1 MRILQVTE
9 PSGVEGCWMERHRRW
24 GGDVLIP
31 HSHTQ
36 ATYVYTHARTSWF
49 FVHTGQKSQFK
60 HFVSFQLPSSVDQDR
75 STQQLMPFLIVH
87 TYHIGICC
95 SLCMACCSLCMA
107 CCSLCM
113 ACCSLCMACCSLC
126 MACCSLCMTCC
137 SLCMACCSWTTFTFK
152 YNMLTWCG
160 KKCEGDV
167 HPFVVKTLHY
177 GLLCYV
183 KSSTLLLKWDVPCGV
198 CVLFREKWDHVGLW
212 RFSALYPSLCVY
224 WHVCPAPGMC
234 ALLLAV
240 CLYKDHTEGVCVGGT
255 FPFHRLSS
263 SVTSMWERQCCPFRR
278 RHSFRAAPSVWCT
291 PRCPALSEHWC
302 PSLPKR

>member
-1 MRILQVTE
+1 
-9 PSGVEGCWMERHRRW
+9 
-24 GGDVLIP
+24 
-31 HSHTQ
+31 
-36 ATYVYTHARTSWF
+36 
-49 FVHTGQKSQFK
+49 
-60 HFVSFQLPSSVDQDR
+60 
-75 STQQLMPFLIVH
+75 
-87 TYHIGICC
+87 
-95 SLCMACCSLCMA
+95 
-107 CCSLCM
+107 
-113 ACCSLCMACCSLC
+113 

-224 WHVCPAPGMC
+224 WHVCPAPGC
-234 ALLLAV
+234 LSVHGSHRGCVCWWHLSFSQAELICHFYVGETVLSIQKTTLIQGGSECLVYSTLSGSIGALV
-240 CLYKDHTEGVCVGGT
+240 PFTSKEVGSCIVGGT
-255 FPFHRLSS
+255 
-263 SVTSMWERQCCPFRR
+263 
-278 RHSFRAAPSVWCT
+278 HSAGS
-291 PRCPALSEHWC
+291 
-302 PSLPKR
+302 